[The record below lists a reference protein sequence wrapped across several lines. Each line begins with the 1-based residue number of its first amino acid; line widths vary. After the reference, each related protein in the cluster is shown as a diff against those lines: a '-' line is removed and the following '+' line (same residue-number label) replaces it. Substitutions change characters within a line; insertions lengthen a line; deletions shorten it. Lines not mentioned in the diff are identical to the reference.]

1 MEVKLSGV
9 STSFKGFIPMY
20 CFSDPGNG
28 SDSYQYFIYSL
39 ILLGPDV
46 DYYKYL

>member
-20 CFSDPGNG
+20 CFSDHGNG
-28 SDSYQYFIYSL
+28 SDSYHI
-39 ILLGPDV
+39 GPDV
-46 DYYKYL
+46 DYYKYKFIKLIN